1 MKLFIHSQDSM
12 VEPLKF
18 GLVISNL
25 RSSNSNINVTTTG
38 SNIIIIIITITYSFE

>member
-1 MKLFIHSQDSM
+1 MKLFTHSQDSM

-25 RSSNSNINVTTTG
+25 SNGSTSATT
-38 SNIIIIIITITYSFE
+38 NRNDIIIIVITIIFSLK